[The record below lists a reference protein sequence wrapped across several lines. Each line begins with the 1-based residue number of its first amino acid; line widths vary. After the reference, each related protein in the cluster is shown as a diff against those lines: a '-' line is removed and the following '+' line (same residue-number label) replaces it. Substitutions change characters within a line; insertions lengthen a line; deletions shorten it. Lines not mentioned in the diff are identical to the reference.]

1 MGRLEEYR
9 TTEMHDLRVSRDA
22 IILSY
27 RASIKGIYDNKS
39 TWKTATHETAVA
51 PAQAVELKDN
61 CPQSRKLSGW
71 RSVGGSHPV
80 VNASPQRSTRLRS
93 VIAVYNRDVLEWKVV

>member
-1 MGRLEEYR
+1 MGRLEEYK

-27 RASIKGIYDNKS
+27 RASIKGIYDNKP
-39 TWKTATHETAVA
+39 TLKTASHEAVVA

-61 CPQSRKLSGW
+61 CLQSRKLSGW
-71 RSVGGSHPV
+71 RSVGGIS
-80 VNASPQRSTRLRS
+80 SGC
-93 VIAVYNRDVLEWKVV
+93 